1 MSRLHSPS
9 VIISATLLVGML
21 ALVVLG
27 PLIAA
32 HGPNDIDLARRLLPP
47 SASHWFGTDELGRDL
62 FARIAYGGR
71 LTLLSALAVVASVV
85 AIGLLIGGLSVLA
98 PPWVDTA
105 VMRGVDILL
114 STPGLVLAMALAAAL
129 GPGLINAMLALMIAR
144 APAFV
149 RLARNQALIIRRM
162 GYVEIARLNGAGDA
176 HVLLFHLAP
185 NVAPAL
191 IVQGASDVSGVIL
204 AAAALGFI
212 GLGAQPPTPEWG
224 ALVASGRLF
233 FLDCWWYALFPGLAI
248 GLSSIGFTLL
258 GDAARDWIDPRSQG
272 RGAS

>member
-1 MSRLHSPS
+1 VKGLRSPS
-9 VIISATLLVGML
+9 VYAGAFLLTAMLLLV
-21 ALVVLG
+21 LVG
-27 PLIAA
+27 PLAVQY
-32 HGPNDIDLARRLLPP
+32 GPTDIDLARRLQPP
-47 SASHWFGTDELGRDL
+47 SADHWFGTDELGRDL

-71 LTLLSALAVVASVV
+71 LTLFSAVAVVACVV
-85 AIGLLIGGLSVLA
+85 AIGLTVGGLSALA
-98 PPWVDTA
+98 PRWVDTA
-105 VMRGVDILL
+105 VMRGVDVLL

-129 GPGLINAMLALMIAR
+129 GPGLLNAMIALTVAR

-149 RLARNQALIIRRM
+149 RLARSQALIVRRM
-162 GYVEIARLNGAGDA
+162 GYVESAQLNGAGNA
-176 HVLLFHLAP
+176 HVLVFHLAP

-191 IVQGASDVSGVIL
+191 IVQGVSDVSGVIL

-212 GLGAQPPTPEWG
+212 GLGAQPPAPEWG

-233 FLDCWWYALFPGLAI
+233 FLDCWWYAVFPGLAI

-258 GDAARDWIDPRSQG
+258 GDAARDWIDPRSRS